1 MPDKSK
7 AESMTLQ
14 SRLSGAFGEAF
25 AALGHDAAFG
35 AVVESSKGDAPYQCN
50 GAMAAAGAA
59 KKRGE
64 KLNPREVASAVAAH
78 VADNPLIGSLDI
90 AGPGF
95 LNIVPSAQALA
106 ETAQAIADDPV
117 RGLKAGAELTIVI
130 DYGGANVAKPMHVG
144 HLRSAVIGE
153 ALKRLMRARGHTVI
167 GDAHLGDWGLQM
179 GHLISELAIEQPS
192 LVYFDEAYEGN
203 YPDTSPVTM
212 DDLARL
218 YPQASNAAKDD
229 DDRMELSRVATAEL
243 QAGRAGYRALLDH
256 FIAVSIAALKE
267 GYGRL
272 GVEFD
277 LWNGE
282 ACVDPLIP
290 DMVEELRKQGLAE
303 EDGGALIVRIDR
315 EDDKKAMPPV
325 MLLASSGAVLY
336 HTTDLATL
344 VDRKAQIDPDLILY
358 VVDQRQALH
367 FEQIFR
373 ATAKAGWFRED
384 QLEHLGFGTMNGTDG
399 KPFKTRD
406 GGVLRLEDL
415 MEIMLDAAERR
426 LEDSGTTKRIKYR
439 LEQDII
445 KIREFQGEWSVDEIQ
460 ARIKA
465 RNDEAE
471 VEKEK
476 IANSVALAALKF
488 ADLQNARMTNYI
500 FDPERFTA
508 FEGKTG
514 PYLLYACVRIKK
526 VLRDAMEI
534 GAEYGSINPQE
545 GAEVELVLA
554 LDAYPNVIAMAA
566 EKRAPHILCDHVHGV
581 AQSFS
586 RFYNNCPII
595 KDYPTE
601 DVRAS
606 RLSLAKATLTQLE
619 HGLRIIG
626 LDVPDRM

>member
-1 MPDKSK
+1 
-7 AESMTLQ
+7 MTLQ
-14 SRLSGAFGEAF
+14 SRLSDVFGAAF

-35 AVVESSKGDAPYQCN
+35 AVVESSKGEAPFQCN

-64 KLNPREVASAVAAH
+64 KINPRDVASAVATH
-78 VADNPLIGSLDI
+78 LADHPLISRLDI

-95 LNIVPSAQALA
+95 LNIIPSPVALA
-106 ETAQAIADDPV
+106 ETAQAIASDPLG
-117 RGLKAGAELTIVI
+117 GLCAGTTLTIVI

-179 GHLISELAIEQPS
+179 GHLISELEIEQPD
-192 LVYFDEAYEGN
+192 LVYFEEFYDGT
-203 YPDTSPVTM
+203 YPDTAPVTM

-218 YPQASNAAKDD
+218 YPQASNAAKADGV
-229 DDRMELSRVATAEL
+229 RMERSRIATAEL

-290 DMVEELRKQGLAE
+290 DMITALKTAGLAQ
-303 EDGGALIVRIDR
+303 EDDGALIVRVDR
-315 EDDKKAMPPV
+315 EDDKKEMPPV
-325 MLLASSGAVLY
+325 MLLARSGAVLY

-344 VDRKAQIDPDLILY
+344 VDRKAQINPDLVLY

-415 MEIMLDAAERR
+415 MEMMQAAAETR
-426 LEDSGTTKRIKYR
+426 LAESGIGA
-439 LEQDII
+439 D
-445 KIREFQGEWSVDEIQ
+445 FD
-460 ARIKA
+460 
-465 RNDEAE
+465 NDERAE
-471 VEKEK
+471 V
-476 IANSVALAALKF
+476 ARLVGLAALKF
-488 ADLQNARMTNYI
+488 ADLQNARLTNYV
-500 FDPERFTA
+500 FDPDRFTA

-514 PYLLYACVRIKK
+514 PYLLYAAVRIKSI
-526 VLRDAMEI
+526 LRKANDVNAAF
-534 GAEYGSINPQE
+534 GPVDPQDD
-545 GAEVELVLA
+545 AEVALVLA
-554 LDAYPNVIAMAA
+554 LDAYPKAIALAA
-566 EKRAPHILCDHVHGV
+566 EKRAPHILCDHVYSL
-581 AQSFS
+581 AQAFS
-586 RFYNNCPII
+586 RFYTNCPILVEET
-595 KDYPTE
+595 PE

-606 RLSLAKATLTQLE
+606 RLSLAKATLEQLE
-619 HGLRIIG
+619 HGLGIIG
-626 LDVPDRM
+626 LEVPERM